1 MPIAS
6 ANNFQQIEVT
16 ASDKAGNIQKMV
28 SNGNEQKESLSVLVT
43 PNIMVQYY
51 MNKPLFYGSIIG
63 IVAVAGLII
72 FLVVWKRR
80 KNEGKR

>member
-1 MPIAS
+1 
-6 ANNFQQIEVT
+6 
-16 ASDKAGNIQKMV
+16 
-28 SNGNEQKESLSVLVT
+28 
-43 PNIMVQYY
+43 MVQYY

>member
-16 ASDKAGNIQKMV
+16 ASDKAGNIQKMI
-28 SNGNEQKESLSVLVT
+28 SNGDEQKESLSVLVT